1 MRYIE
6 TLAPY
11 MRLFAYCKPYINRL
25 VPALVLMALSALFG
39 IIPPWLIKNV
49 IDDVLIAGNGALLN
63 LLAGGVLVLYVLKA
77 LFGYGHIYLMAWVSQ
92 KIIIDIRLELY
103 DKTQKLSFRL
113 LYKKRMGEFLSRIT
127 NDVATLQLILSTAI
141 VDLIIQ
147 SITFFGIIGFLFFLN
162 WKLVLFVF
170 AVLPFA
176 VLVIHRASSKLR
188 IVGSNIQEQLAQLAG
203 IAQESLSSIRIV
215 RAFATEQ
222 QEFDRFDEQSRKHFK
237 ALMHGTQIKGVL
249 EGFVEVILMAAL
261 AIILWLGGRD
271 VLSGRITLG
280 GLMAFLMY
288 LGLLVQPVRTISRV
302 VGTLQQGVAAADR
315 IFSVLDESDEITL
328 KDSPVSV
335 GGMRGEIIFENVWF
349 AYDESQ
355 WVLRDLSFKIS
366 RGEKVAVV
374 GTTGAG
380 KSTVAD
386 LILRFYDPTKGRILI
401 DGVDLRD
408 LDLPS
413 YRRRIGV
420 VPQDPALMKGSLA
433 YNISYGCDGASFD
446 DIRRAAV
453 VADIDG
459 YISSLPDGYDSEV
472 GERGVTLSGGQRQ
485 RVAIARAVV
494 RDPAILLMD
503 EATSSLDSIVES
515 QVQSAM
521 NEATSGRT
529 SIIIAHRLSTV
540 RDADRIMVIDGG
552 CLVESGSHDELV
564 ALRGHYYGLYALQS
578 GEGGTKAIK
587 DA

>member
-1 MRYIE
+1 MRSIE
-6 TLAPY
+6 ALAPY
-11 MRLFAYCKPYINRL
+11 IRLFAYCKPYINRL

-63 LLAGGVLVLYVLKA
+63 LLAGGVLVLYILKA
-77 LFGYGHIYLMAWVSQ
+77 LFGYGHIYLMTWVSQ

-103 DKTQKLSFRL
+103 DKTQRLSFRL

-147 SITFFGIIGFLFFLN
+147 SITFFGIISFLLFLN

-170 AVLPFA
+170 ALLPLA
-176 VLVIHRASSKLR
+176 VFVIHRASSKLR
-188 IVGSNIQEQLAQLAG
+188 RVGSDIQEQLAQLAG
-203 IAQESLSSIRIV
+203 IAQESLSSVRII
-215 RAFATEQ
+215 RAFATEKL
-222 QEFDRFDEQSRKHFK
+222 EFGRFDEQSRNHFK

-261 AIILWLGGRD
+261 ALILWLGGRD
-271 VLSGRITLG
+271 VLSDRITLG

-288 LGLLVQPVRTISRV
+288 LGLLVQPVRVISRV
-302 VGTLQQGVAAADR
+302 VGTLQQGVAAAER
-315 IFSVLDESDEITL
+315 IFSVLDEPDEVKISE
-328 KDSPVSV
+328 SPVSAAE
-335 GGMRGEIIFENVWF
+335 MKGEITFEDVWF
-349 AYDESQ
+349 AYDEDK
-355 WVLRDLSFKIS
+355 WVLQGLNFKIS
-366 RGEKVAVV
+366 RGEKVAIV

-380 KSTVAD
+380 KSTIAD

-401 DGVDLRD
+401 DGADLRE
-408 LDLPS
+408 LDLTGC
-413 YRRRIGV
+413 RRRIGV
-420 VPQDPALMKGSLA
+420 VPQDPVLMKGSIS
-433 YNISYGCDGASFD
+433 YNISYGAEAASAE
-446 DIRRAAV
+446 DIKRAAV

-494 RDPAILLMD
+494 RDPVILLMD

-521 NEATSGRT
+521 NEAMKGRT

-540 RDADRIMVIDGG
+540 READRIMVIDRG

-564 ALRGHYYGLYALQS
+564 ALRGRYYDLYSLQN
-578 GEGGTKAIK
+578 GENSEQNA
-587 DA
+587 